1 MTAQAMVIDQAPA
14 ELEARPRGGMVIKT
28 DAAKILDV
36 ITRAA
41 KDPSIDVGKLD
52 HLMKMYERIEA
63 AASRRSYDACMSEMQ
78 PELPVIGERGQIV
91 VKEKGTEKVIQTS
104 GYAKWEDINEVIK
117 PVLGKY
123 GFAITFRT
131 GTATDGKVTVTCICS
146 HRDGHREETT
156 MTLMHDSTGSK
167 NSVQAIGSSTT
178 YGKRYSA
185 CAMLNITTRG
195 QDNDGQTIEDPNDW
209 ITAEQVASLN
219 VLMDDAG
226 VNREKFLDHLQ
237 IDTLAH
243 LPAKRHAEA
252 LSLIAQKK
260 RLSAQAGR

>member
-1 MTAQAMVIDQAPA
+1 MNAAAPMVIDHETQAVA
-14 ELEARPRGGMVIKT
+14 EEPRTRTAQIIKT

-41 KDPSIDVGKLD
+41 KDPSTDVDKIDR
-52 HLMKMYERIEA
+52 LMGMYERIEA
-63 AASRRSYDACMSEMQ
+63 GAARRSYDAAMADMQ
-78 PELPVIGERGQIV
+78 ALLPVITERGQIV
-91 VKEKGTEKVIQTS
+91 VKEKGSEKIIQTS

-117 PVLGKY
+117 PVLAAH

-131 GTATDGKVTVTCICS
+131 GTALDGKITVTCICS

-195 QDNDGQTIEDPNDW
+195 QDNDGQTIPDPNDW
-209 ITAEQVASLN
+209 VTADQVDELIALI
-219 VLMDDAG
+219 DDVRAD
-226 VNREKFLDHLQ
+226 RAKFLDFFKVE
-237 IDTLAH
+237 TLAH
-243 LPAKRHAEA
+243 LPAKRLPEA
-252 LSLIAQKK
+252 ITMLEAK
-260 RLSAQAGR
+260 RRA